1 MVHNLSKTPL
11 TEAQEKVLAHG
22 PNFAIATKDP
32 PVSEYISQ
40 IERICQQLGKGKAE
54 ELRGEIKQILKK
66 TQLPKPN
73 ITKEEAKAIKELR
86 RDKERVILMADKGV
100 SMVVL
105 DKEDYIKK
113 SEELLHQSTYKQL
126 PSDPTTKHKNRLISI
141 LKSIKAEGGIDNT
154 TYKRLYITEA
164 GSPKYYGLPKIHKQ
178 GVPLRPII
186 SIRGSATYESAK
198 ELAKILKPLVG
209 KSPHNVQNNRDFL
222 DSIRDIKIK
231 PEECIMSYDVSA
243 LFTSIPIEPA
253 IIIIEQQLKEDKDL
267 YSRTNM
273 KIHHIINLLRF
284 CLNNSY
290 FSFQGRFYQQTEGAA
305 MGSPISPIFANLFM
319 EDLEVQAIRT
329 SPTPPSLWK
338 RFVDDTFTIIKK
350 EDRSSF
356 LQHLSSIHQ
365 NIKFTCEEV
374 RDDGSM
380 PFLDILVTLKEDG
393 SLSTSVF
400 RKPTHTDLYLQWDSH
415 HTISSKYSVA
425 GTLYHRAKTICSDQQ
440 LQKKEEDHLCQALQ
454 KCRYPIWAI
463 NRARIK
469 SQNPTGRTNSNNNNQ
484 TGQKK
489 TINKNIY
496 MVVPYQQGLSER
508 FKNTCQKC
516 GVQVHIKGGQTIKD
530 LLMAPKDKDPI
541 TNKSGVIY
549 RFKCSEDGCEEEYIG
564 ESARTLAERFKE
576 HQKSPSPFH
585 DHCNISG
592 HKADINNFSII
603 GREDQSL
610 TRAIKEALFIRVND
624 PSLNRNIGK
633 YHLPHIWDEVLH
645 KTSELQLK
653 H

>member
-1 MVHNLSKTPL
+1 
-11 TEAQEKVLAHG
+11 
-22 PNFAIATKDP
+22 
-32 PVSEYISQ
+32 
-40 IERICQQLGKGKAE
+40 
-54 ELRGEIKQILKK
+54 
-66 TQLPKPN
+66 
-73 ITKEEAKAIKELR
+73 
-86 RDKERVILMADKGV
+86 
-100 SMVVL
+100 
-105 DKEDYIKK
+105 
-113 SEELLHQSTYKQL
+113 
-126 PSDPTTKHKNRLISI
+126 
-141 LKSIKAEGGIDNT
+141 
-154 TYKRLYITEA
+154 
-164 GSPKYYGLPKIHKQ
+164 
-178 GVPLRPII
+178 
-186 SIRGSATYESAK
+186 
-198 ELAKILKPLVG
+198 
-209 KSPHNVQNNRDFL
+209 
-222 DSIRDIKIK
+222 
-231 PEECIMSYDVSA
+231 
-243 LFTSIPIEPA
+243 
-253 IIIIEQQLKEDKDL
+253 
-267 YSRTNM
+267 
-273 KIHHIINLLRF
+273 
-284 CLNNSY
+284 
-290 FSFQGRFYQQTEGAA
+290 
-305 MGSPISPIFANLFM
+305 MGSPISPIVANLFM
-319 EDLEVQAIRT
+319 EDLQVQAIRT
-329 SPTPPSLWK
+329 SPTPPSLLK

-356 LQHLSSIHQ
+356 LQHLNSIHQ

-380 PFLDILVTLKEDG
+380 PFLDILVTPKEDG

-400 RKPTHTDLYLQWDSH
+400 RKPTHTDLYVQRDSH

-469 SQNPTGRTNSNNNNQ
+469 GQNPTRRRNSNNNNQ

-489 TINKNIY
+489 AINKNIY

-508 FKNTCQKC
+508 FKNTCQKY
-516 GVQVHIKGGQTIKD
+516 GVQVHFKGGQTIKD

-576 HQKSPSPFH
+576 HQKSPSPIH
-585 DHCNISG
+585 EYCNIPG
-592 HKADINNFSII
+592 HKAEINNFSII
-603 GREDQSL
+603 GREDQNL
-610 TRAIKEALFIRVND
+610 TRAIKEALFIRVNH

-633 YHLPHIWDEVLH
+633 YHLPHIWEEVLH